1 MITFFLLR
9 LIPGDPALQILGQ
22 HYTPAG
28 AKVVRHSLGLDE
40 PLWRQYLLF
49 LQHLFQGNLG
59 DSITFKQSAGS
70 VIAERL
76 PPTLFLVAYAATL
89 AMLVSIPAGV
99 ISALR
104 RGGIFDQVARLTTLV
119 GFAMPAF
126 WLGIIL
132 ILIFSVH
139 LQLFPVNGY
148 GDTFLQHLDH
158 LFLPAVT
165 IALGFST
172 IVIRTLRSSTLAA
185 LSSDYVDTAR
195 IKGISRFA
203 VLRKH
208 VLRNAIVSVVVV
220 FGINLAFLISGTV
233 IVENVFAIPGRRNAA
248 DRLGLDARL
257 PRRAGRDADL
267 RVPHRGGQS
276 GHRRRARVARPAG
289 GPRMSTTMNPASAS
303 WSTRDAG
310 AARSEPAA
318 PERDADRRRH
328 DPRHRDRRVPRRAA
342 LHELRP
348 ADTIDP
354 LRPLAPPFSPG
365 HILGTDQFGRDIWSR
380 ILYGGR
386 IDLPD
391 RVRRDGRDARRRNR
405 DRSLLGLRRR
415 VGGLGDHADRRPLL
429 RVPVLRARD
438 RDRRHARPEHLQHVR
453 RDLADE
459 LDQLRAHHAR
469 ARGRRRRTAST
480 CSPRRRSATAT
491 SG

>member
-1 MITFFLLR
+1 MARFSFIGRRLLQLIPVLFGITVITFFLLR

-89 AMLVSIPAGV
+89 ALLVSIPAGV

-104 RGGIFDQVARLTTLV
+104 RGGIFDQTARITTLV
-119 GFAMPAF
+119 GFAMPGF

-148 GDTFLQHLDH
+148 GNTFVQHLDH

-172 IVIRTLRSSTLAA
+172 IVIRTLRSSTLEV

-203 VLRKH
+203 VLRRH
-208 VLRNAIVSVVVV
+208 VLRNAIISVVVV

-233 IVENVFAIPGRRNAA
+233 IIENVFGIPGVG
-248 DRLGLDARL
+248 RLLVDS
-257 PRRAGRDADL
+257 
-267 RVPHRGGQS
+267 V
-276 GHRRRARVARPAG
+276 
-289 GPRMSTTMNPASAS
+289 
-303 WSTRDAG
+303 STRDYPVVQGVTLIFAFLVV
-310 AARSEPAA
+310 AVNLVTDVVHASL
-318 PERDADRRRH
+318 
-328 DPRHRDRRVPRRAA
+328 DPRV
-342 LHELRP
+342 
-348 ADTIDP
+348 
-354 LRPLAPPFSPG
+354 
-365 HILGTDQFGRDIWSR
+365 
-380 ILYGGR
+380 
-386 IDLPD
+386 
-391 RVRRDGRDARRRNR
+391 
-405 DRSLLGLRRR
+405 
-415 VGGLGDHADRRPLL
+415 
-429 RVPVLRARD
+429 VL
-438 RDRRHARPEHLQHVR
+438 E
-453 RDLADE
+453 
-459 LDQLRAHHAR
+459 
-469 ARGRRRRTAST
+469 
-480 CSPRRRSATAT
+480 
-491 SG
+491 

>member
-1 MITFFLLR
+1 MARFSFIGRRLLQLIPVLFGITVITFFLLR

-28 AKVVRHSLGLDE
+28 AKVVRHSLGLDQ

-89 AMLVSIPAGV
+89 ALLVSIPAGV

-104 RGGIFDQVARLTTLV
+104 RGGIFDQTARVTTLV
-119 GFAMPAF
+119 GFAMPGF

-148 GDTFLQHLDH
+148 GNTFVQHLDH

-172 IVIRTLRSSTLAA
+172 IVIRTLRSSTLEA

-203 VLRKH
+203 VLRRH
-208 VLRNAIVSVVVV
+208 VLRNAIISVVVV

-233 IVENVFAIPGRRNAA
+233 IIENVFGIPGVG
-248 DRLGLDARL
+248 RLLVDS
-257 PRRAGRDADL
+257 
-267 RVPHRGGQS
+267 V
-276 GHRRRARVARPAG
+276 
-289 GPRMSTTMNPASAS
+289 
-303 WSTRDAG
+303 STRDYPVVQGVTLIFAFLVV
-310 AARSEPAA
+310 AVNLITDVVHASL
-318 PERDADRRRH
+318 
-328 DPRHRDRRVPRRAA
+328 DPRV
-342 LHELRP
+342 
-348 ADTIDP
+348 
-354 LRPLAPPFSPG
+354 
-365 HILGTDQFGRDIWSR
+365 
-380 ILYGGR
+380 
-386 IDLPD
+386 
-391 RVRRDGRDARRRNR
+391 
-405 DRSLLGLRRR
+405 
-415 VGGLGDHADRRPLL
+415 
-429 RVPVLRARD
+429 VL
-438 RDRRHARPEHLQHVR
+438 E
-453 RDLADE
+453 
-459 LDQLRAHHAR
+459 
-469 ARGRRRRTAST
+469 
-480 CSPRRRSATAT
+480 
-491 SG
+491 

>member
-1 MITFFLLR
+1 MARYSFIGRRLLQLIPVLFGITVITFFLLR

-158 LFLPAVT
+158 LFLPAAT

-233 IVENVFAIPGRRNAA
+233 IVENVFAIPGVGTLLI
-248 DRLGLDARL
+248 DS
-257 PRRAGRDADL
+257 
-267 RVPHRGGQS
+267 V
-276 GHRRRARVARPAG
+276 
-289 GPRMSTTMNPASAS
+289 
-303 WSTRDAG
+303 STRDYPVVQGVTLIFAFLIV
-310 AARSEPAA
+310 AVNLVTDVVHASL
-318 PERDADRRRH
+318 
-328 DPRHRDRRVPRRAA
+328 DPRV
-342 LHELRP
+342 
-348 ADTIDP
+348 
-354 LRPLAPPFSPG
+354 
-365 HILGTDQFGRDIWSR
+365 
-380 ILYGGR
+380 
-386 IDLPD
+386 
-391 RVRRDGRDARRRNR
+391 
-405 DRSLLGLRRR
+405 
-415 VGGLGDHADRRPLL
+415 
-429 RVPVLRARD
+429 VL
-438 RDRRHARPEHLQHVR
+438 E
-453 RDLADE
+453 
-459 LDQLRAHHAR
+459 
-469 ARGRRRRTAST
+469 
-480 CSPRRRSATAT
+480 
-491 SG
+491 

>member
-1 MITFFLLR
+1 MARFSFIGRRLLQLIPVLFGITVITFFLLR

-89 AMLVSIPAGV
+89 ALLVSIPAGV

-104 RGGIFDQVARLTTLV
+104 RGGIFDQTARVTTLV
-119 GFAMPAF
+119 GFAMPGF

-148 GDTFLQHLDH
+148 GNTFVEHLDH
-158 LFLPAVT
+158 LFLPAAT

-172 IVIRTLRSSTLAA
+172 IVIRTLRSSTLEV

-203 VLRKH
+203 VLRRH
-208 VLRNAIVSVVVV
+208 VLRNAIISVVVV

-233 IVENVFAIPGRRNAA
+233 IIENVFGIPGVG
-248 DRLGLDARL
+248 RLLVDS
-257 PRRAGRDADL
+257 
-267 RVPHRGGQS
+267 V
-276 GHRRRARVARPAG
+276 
-289 GPRMSTTMNPASAS
+289 
-303 WSTRDAG
+303 STRDYPVVQGVTLIFAFLVV
-310 AARSEPAA
+310 AVNLITDVVHASL
-318 PERDADRRRH
+318 
-328 DPRHRDRRVPRRAA
+328 DPRV
-342 LHELRP
+342 
-348 ADTIDP
+348 
-354 LRPLAPPFSPG
+354 
-365 HILGTDQFGRDIWSR
+365 
-380 ILYGGR
+380 
-386 IDLPD
+386 
-391 RVRRDGRDARRRNR
+391 
-405 DRSLLGLRRR
+405 
-415 VGGLGDHADRRPLL
+415 
-429 RVPVLRARD
+429 VL
-438 RDRRHARPEHLQHVR
+438 E
-453 RDLADE
+453 
-459 LDQLRAHHAR
+459 
-469 ARGRRRRTAST
+469 
-480 CSPRRRSATAT
+480 
-491 SG
+491 